1 MQRPTSEF
9 SSPSPLL
16 EERASL
22 FFFLITILLI
32 SGCSKSETSSPQ
44 KEPAPLAVKLCH
56 PKHGDITRSVSL
68 PANVLPNQQAA
79 LYAKVG
85 GYLKT
90 ISVDKGDSVKQG
102 DVLAEI
108 EVPELLADEAK
119 FKAELAVADIDYKR
133 ILEAQK
139 KAPDLVV
146 LQSVDAAKAKY
157 EVAKANLDRAQTLL
171 QFCKITAPFSGVITK
186 RSVDPGAFIPAATS
200 GSAAQTTPLVMVAD
214 YSIVRVQVAVPE
226 PETPF
231 IRNGLPAKVTVDALP
246 GTTFTNSV
254 TRYSHSLD
262 DATKTMLVE
271 IEITNPKAQL
281 LPGMYAIAKLG
292 VETHTDALLIPVEA
306 LVTEK
311 TGTSIFK
318 VASGKTV
325 KAPIK
330 TGFNDGAFVEILDG
344 LKPDES
350 LILVGKQTL
359 APGQAVTISD
369 SK

>member
-1 MQRPTSEF
+1 MKAVN
-9 SSPSPLL
+9 LL
-16 EERASL
+16 SL
-22 FFFLITILLI
+22 LLI
-32 SGCSKSETSSPQ
+32 ILIAGCSKSETPSPQ
-44 KEPAPLAVKLCH
+44 KEPAPLTVKLVQ
-56 PKHGDITRSVSL
+56 PKHGDITRTVSL
-68 PANVLPNQQAA
+68 PANILPNQQAA

-90 ISVDKGDSVKQG
+90 IHVDKGDSVKQG
-102 DVLAEI
+102 DLLAEI

-119 FKAELAVADIDYKR
+119 FKAELSVADIDYQR

-146 LQSVDAAKAKY
+146 PQSVDAAKARH

-200 GSAAQTTPLVMVAD
+200 GSAAQTTPIVTVAD
-214 YSIVRVQVAVPE
+214 YSTVRVQVAVPE

-231 IRNGLPAKVTVDALP
+231 IRNDLIAKVTVDALP
-246 GTTFTNSV
+246 GMTFINSI

-262 DATKTMLVE
+262 DATKTMLAE
-271 IEITNPKAQL
+271 IDIPNPKAQL

-292 VETHTDALLIPVEA
+292 VETHTNAVLIPVDA
-306 LVTEK
+306 LIIEK
-311 TGTSIFK
+311 TGASIFK
-318 VASGKTV
+318 VNSGKAV
-325 KAPIK
+325 KVPVK
-330 TGFNDGAFVEILDG
+330 TGFNDGTFVEILDG
-344 LKPDES
+344 VKPDES
-350 LILVGKQTL
+350 IILVGKQNLT
-359 APGQAVTISD
+359 PGQAITIGD